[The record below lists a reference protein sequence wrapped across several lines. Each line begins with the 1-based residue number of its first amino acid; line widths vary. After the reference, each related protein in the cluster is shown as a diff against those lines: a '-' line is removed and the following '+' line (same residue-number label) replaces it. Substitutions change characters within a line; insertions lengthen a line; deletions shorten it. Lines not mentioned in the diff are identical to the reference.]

1 MASTSTQIIS
11 FSSTSIPRWNHDVF
25 LSFRGEDTRYS
36 FTDRLYTSLVRR
48 GIRNFRDDKLK
59 RGEEIESELL
69 KAIEESRL
77 SIIIFSPNYAHSRWC
92 LDELLKIMECRKEM
106 GQTVLPVFHHVD
118 PSHVPKQTG
127 SFGEAFDNHKADT
140 EEKKEKVQRW
150 RTALTKAANLAGED
164 VNDD

>member
-36 FTDRLYTSLVRR
+36 FTDRLYTSL
-48 GIRNFRDDKLK
+48 
-59 RGEEIESELL
+59 RGEEIGSELL

-77 SIIIFSPNYAHSRWC
+77 SIIILSPNYAHSRWC

-118 PSHVPKQTG
+118 PSHVRKQTG

-150 RTALTKAANLAGED
+150 RTALTEAANLAGED
-164 VNDD
+164 VNDG